1 MGAKRSASFSLCG
14 MLKACFSSGGSRDDD
29 YWEDSVNRRIF
40 ASDEDRGRW
49 VAEPGIDRKA
59 SAFIARF
66 YATRVSDSEHQF
78 AS

>member
-1 MGAKRSASFSLCG
+1 MGAKKSSFSSFCG
-14 MLKACFSSGGSRDDD
+14 IFKSCFSSGSRDDY
-29 YWEDSVNRRIF
+29 YWEDGSSGARIF

-66 YATRVSDSEHQF
+66 YASRVSDSEHQF

>member
-1 MGAKRSASFSLCG
+1 MGAKKSSLFSFCNIF
-14 MLKACFSSGGSRDDD
+14 KACFSSGRDDD
-29 YWEDSVNRRIF
+29 YYWDGYNGSGRIF

-49 VAEPGIDRKA
+49 VAEPGIDGKA

-66 YATRVSDSEHQF
+66 YASRVSDSEHQF

>member
-1 MGAKRSASFSLCG
+1 MGARRSSSFSFCG
-14 MLKACFSSGGSRDDD
+14 IFKSCFSSGRDDY
-29 YWEDSVNRRIF
+29 YWEEGVGGGRIF

-59 SAFIARF
+59 SAFIAKF
-66 YATRVSDSEHQF
+66 YASRVSDSEHQF